1 MEYEDFLKRV
11 NTNKDWNKN
20 KKFYNSFLKK
30 KKKIFICR
38 VKSFSVGDK
47 IDVRDP
53 RYIWCEGTIQ
63 RIINRYEKKAKYV
76 VIHYEV
82 HSFYHLNLKMLIQ
95 GLSHK
100 YDEEISEH
108 SQRFAPL
115 GFYTS
120 RTGN

>member
-1 MEYEDFLKRV
+1 M
-11 NTNKDWNKN
+11 
-20 KKFYNSFLKK
+20 
-30 KKKIFICR
+30 IFCVSR

-82 HSFYHLNLKMLIQ
+82 YFSNYLYL
-95 GLSHK
+95 
-100 YDEEISEH
+100 
-108 SQRFAPL
+108 
-115 GFYTS
+115 
-120 RTGN
+120 

>member
-1 MEYEDFLKRV
+1 MEQKQKVLY
-11 NTNKDWNKN
+11 
-20 KKFYNSFLKK
+20 LKK
-30 KKKIFICR
+30 KTILNYIR

-82 HSFYHLNLKMLIQ
+82 
-95 GLSHK
+95 
-100 YDEEISEH
+100 
-108 SQRFAPL
+108 
-115 GFYTS
+115 
-120 RTGN
+120 

>member
-1 MEYEDFLKRV
+1 MCLYIYF
-11 NTNKDWNKN
+11 
-20 KKFYNSFLKK
+20 
-30 KKKIFICR
+30 FIR

-53 RYIWCEGTIQ
+53 RYIWCEGTVQ
-63 RIINRYEKKAKYV
+63 RIINRYEKKSKYI

-82 HSFYHLNLKMLIQ
+82 FSFSIKNNVFSYNKNFFK

-120 RTGN
+120 RTGLFRFYIAVYSQILFF